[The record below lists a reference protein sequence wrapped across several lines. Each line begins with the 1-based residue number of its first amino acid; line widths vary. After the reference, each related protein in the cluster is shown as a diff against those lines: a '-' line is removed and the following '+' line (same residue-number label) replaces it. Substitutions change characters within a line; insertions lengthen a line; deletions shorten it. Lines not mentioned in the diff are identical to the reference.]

1 VVYPG
6 NQLFQTAE
14 VLSTSRKE
22 HGGFND
28 QAFKD
33 TRSDGLV
40 RNAPGDFH
48 PSAAAAPHY
57 YVVANNNNS
66 STNSVSV
73 YQISG
78 TSLVSLTTVPTGGM
92 GNGGGY
98 FAAATQSIAHDGTNT
113 CVFAGDAGSADI
125 SAMKVI
131 PNRPLSKR
139 CQ

>member
-1 VVYPG
+1 MTKFSRTLVAMTSLATLLVI
-6 NQLFQTAE
+6 
-14 VLSTSRKE
+14 STS
-22 HGGFND
+22 
-28 QAFKD
+28 
-33 TRSDGLV
+33 
-40 RNAPGDFH
+40 
-48 PSAAAAPHY
+48 SAAAAPHY
-57 YVVANNNNS
+57 YVVANNNTS

-73 YQISG
+73 YQVSG

-125 SAMKVI
+125 FRNEGD
-131 PNRPLSKR
+131 PHQPLSKR